1 MAVRQHPLGGSIS
14 LYVVTMMLG
23 IVGDGVVGLA
33 VVGTADVGTVVVVGA
48 NEVGADDDVG

>member
-33 VVGTADVGTVVVVGA
+33 VVGTADVGTVVVGA

>member
-1 MAVRQHPLGGSIS
+1 MRQHLLGGSIS